1 MKETSKKVFFSEYE
15 NGYNVNFKTKMESFP
30 DTIDLESMRANLYGY
45 TFTEEFARGIIPDEL
60 SMDYWSEYIRHK
72 FFPTIAV
79 SNEDTRKS
87 VEAGF
92 WPVTPQELLLLKA
105 IDSTGD
111 GETPD
116 SALCVISVHQEY
128 EYIERSIRFTGFHV
142 ARQSFFE
149 GIDCLELNNND
160 GETTKVF
167 FDLRR
172 YFEVKTL

>member
-1 MKETSKKVFFSEYE
+1 MKKPSKKVIFSEYE
-15 NGYNVNFKTKMESFP
+15 NKYSANFKTKMESFP

-79 SNEDTRKS
+79 INEDTRKS

-111 GETPD
+111 GETSE
-116 SALCVISVHQEY
+116 SALCVISVRQEY
-128 EYIERSIRFTGFHV
+128 EYIERSIRFFGYHV
-142 ARQSFFE
+142 AQQSFYG
-149 GIDCLELNNND
+149 GIDCLELKNND
-160 GETTKVF
+160 GDTKKVY
-167 FDLRR
+167 FDIRR
-172 YFEVKTL
+172 YFEVRAM